1 MGQVHPLSSKKTK
14 SMLPLQH
21 SKMSSQFNKS
31 RPRQFFPE
39 HILTSLKAA
48 EYAYGSLN
56 NRHHFQLFSM
66 SLFSAFV
73 GSATLGMLWFAS
85 PLAGY
90 LCDRFGCRIATF
102 FGGVLCMTGLISTSF
117 LQSLT
122 PMYFTYSLVLGLGA
136 CFIVNS
142 SFLVIG
148 QYFQEKLSMATGIVS
163 LGASL
168 GVLYT
173 GPLLQVLL
181 DSFGWRGTLR
191 IMTTSFALVCF
202 LSLAFNPNVEGITPV
217 ETIANHGNGN
227 EVEERNGICL
237 YCSVWTFPTFTVVVI
252 SLMFGSF
259 GMYIPYI
266 NLVSPLFVCSTT
278 LRD

>member
-1 MGQVHPLSSKKTK
+1 MP
-14 SMLPLQH
+14 
-21 SKMSSQFNKS
+21 QF
-31 RPRQFFPE
+31 PA
-39 HILTSLKAA
+39 L
-48 EYAYGSLN
+48 
-56 NRHHFQLFSM
+56 
-66 SLFSAFV
+66 V

-85 PLAGY
+85 PLAGF
-90 LCDRFGCRIATF
+90 LCDRFGCRITTF
-102 FGGVLCMTGLISTSF
+102 FGAVLCMTGLVSTSF

-136 CFIVNS
+136 CFIYNS
-142 SFLVIG
+142 CYLVIG
-148 QYFQEKLSMATGIVS
+148 HYFQEKLPMATGIVA
-163 LGASL
+163 LGGSL

-191 IMTTSFALVCF
+191 IMTAFFALVCF
-202 LSLAFNPNVEGITPV
+202 LSLAFNPKVEGITPV

>member
-1 MGQVHPLSSKKTK
+1 MPS
-14 SMLPLQH
+14 
-21 SKMSSQFNKS
+21 
-31 RPRQFFPE
+31 
-39 HILTSLKAA
+39 
-48 EYAYGSLN
+48 
-56 NRHHFQLFSM
+56 
-66 SLFSAFV
+66 FSALV

-90 LCDRFGCRIATF
+90 LCDRFGCRITTF
-102 FGGVLCMTGLISTSF
+102 IGAVLCMTGLVSTSF
-117 LQSLT
+117 VQNLAL
-122 PMYFTYSLVLGLGA
+122 MYFTYSLVLGLGA
-136 CFIVNS
+136 CFIYNS
-142 SFLVIG
+142 CYLVIG
-148 QYFQEKLSMATGIVS
+148 QYFQEKLSMATGILA

-191 IMTTSFALVCF
+191 IMTASFAMVCI
-202 LSLAFNPNVEGITPV
+202 LSLAFNPNVENVTLV
-217 ETIANHGNGN
+217 ETIASNGN
-227 EVEERNGICL
+227 NAERRKGISL
-237 YCSVWTFPTFTVVVI
+237 YCSVWKFPTFAVVVI

-278 LRD
+278 LIFLPVYPCQWI